1 LPFYFSADAV
11 GSFAVH
17 SIMKYRQSA
26 VGALNFVRGVVTLPV
41 VLPLMVGIL
50 TFIRE
55 RISLAINYPS
65 LAKLVAATISW
76 TMILVVASIILP
88 CQSQKQKRT
97 SLVPGSVSFFVNKDE
112 ATIATVLYFAY
123 GCCATATGVGG
134 DLWPNVSSFLLS

>member
-1 LPFYFSADAV
+1 
-11 GSFAVH
+11 VH
-17 SIMKYRQSA
+17 SITKYQQSA
-26 VGALNFVRGVVTLPV
+26 VGVLHFVRGVVTLPV
-41 VLPLMVGIL
+41 MLPLMVGIL

-76 TMILVVASIILP
+76 TTILVIASVILP

-97 SLVPGSVSFFVNKDE
+97 NLVPGRASFLVNKEE
-112 ATIATVLYFAY
+112 ASIATALYFAY
-123 GCCATATGVGG
+123 GCCATATGLGA